1 MPMCQLAALNNI
13 PMHIIYQCP
22 MNNLLIIQFI
32 LSIPQLAYWHI
43 ATLANYSVQ
52 WSMPDQSYQILCYF
66 FHNYHCFTSVN
77 VQR

>member
-52 WSMPDQSYQILCYF
+52 RIRIDCKQLRRQVALPRIGQ
-66 FHNYHCFTSVN
+66 
-77 VQR
+77 